1 MNLLVLGGSYFLGK
15 HFVNMASR
23 EHEVTVFNRGN
34 RPLEN
39 PGIQEIRGDRHDS
52 DALAGL
58 KGKHFNAVVDF
69 CAYQKGDIEM
79 VLSSLGADFDQYIF
93 ISTSDVYERGLNRL
107 LDETAPLEKR
117 VFGGEAGAYIS
128 GKVALERELADCGAR
143 YGVKY
148 TSIRPAFIYGPDN
161 YAPRESMYFLWIEQ
175 AGQILHPVDATGI
188 FQMVYVED
196 VARAILRALGNQA
209 AFNGALNLAPL
220 QMETYD
226 SFAAA
231 LKESCEKPFELVEVT
246 VSQALEKNL
255 PLPFPLTREESN
267 QYDGRKALQLIGQY
281 TALTEGM
288 KKTVAWRK
296 CQTTG

>member
-1 MNLLVLGGSYFLGK
+1 MNILVLGGSYFLGK
-15 HFVNMASR
+15 HFVNMAVK
-23 EHEVTVFNRGN
+23 EHQVTVFNRGN

-39 PGIQEIRGDRHDS
+39 TVVREIRGDRHDL

-58 KGKHFNAVVDF
+58 KGKHYDVVVDF
-69 CAYQKGDIEM
+69 CAYQKGDIDL
-79 VLSSLGADFDQYIF
+79 VFSSLGAEFDQYIF

-107 LDETAPLEKR
+107 LDEAAPLEER
-117 VFGGEAGAYIS
+117 FFGGEAGAYIS
-128 GKVALERELADCGAR
+128 GKVALERELEECGAR

-196 VARAILRALGNQA
+196 VALAILRSLGNPA
-209 AFNGALNLAPL
+209 VYNGAVNLAPP

-226 SFAAA
+226 SFAGA
-231 LKESCEKPFELVEVT
+231 LKECIEKPFELVEVT

-281 TALTEGM
+281 TSLTEGM
-288 KKTVAWRK
+288 KKTI
-296 CQTTG
+296 

>member
-15 HFVNMASR
+15 HFVNMASG

-58 KGKHFNAVVDF
+58 KGKHFDAVVDF

-79 VLSSLGADFDQYIF
+79 VFSSLGADFDQYIF

-196 VARAILRALGNQA
+196 VARAILRSLGNPA
-209 AFNGALNLAPL
+209 VYNGAVNLAPP

-226 SFAAA
+226 SFAGA
-231 LKESCEKPFELVEVT
+231 LKECVEKPFDLVGVT